1 MRTALGSRGHQ
12 ILAVCS
18 LCPYVA
24 GTVGSSSAYMK
35 KRMVKNVNFFYG
47 DGKPACLINVLHSLH
62 VEDSA
67 RAMHQ
72 PLPGGGA
79 GAVHLSP
86 DMKSVS

>member
-1 MRTALGSRGHQ
+1 MLIKSKKVKQ
-12 ILAVCS
+12 IHDRL
-18 LCPYVA
+18 
-24 GTVGSSSAYMK
+24 
-35 KRMVKNVNFFYG
+35 FYG